1 MNQDLLKQRAK
12 AFNYL
17 FDSVVVTDLQGRIID
32 WNQGSALLYG
42 YSSEDAIGQHV
53 SMLHVPE
60 DSNDITTKVIAAVQV
75 EGKWSGEIRMLRK
88 DGSIGWIESMCVPVY
103 DEEQQII
110 GAIGVNRDITE
121 KIHEKERLQHLAHF
135 DHLTNLPNRYVVIDR
150 IEHLIAQSNRDARKF
165 ALLFIDL
172 DYFKALNDSNGHA
185 FGDQALIQIAS
196 RLKGAIRSSDTAARF
211 GGDEFVILLE
221 NISDRQDAIHMVELL
236 YQTLNTKYLI
246 EGQKIHLSSSIGI
259 AVFPDDA
266 STKNDLLN
274 IADKAMYSTKLKNKV
289 FVENPLNRKQ

>member
-1 MNQDLLKQRAK
+1 
-12 AFNYL
+12 
-17 FDSVVVTDLQGRIID
+17 
-32 WNQGSALLYG
+32 
-42 YSSEDAIGQHV
+42 
-53 SMLHVPE
+53 
-60 DSNDITTKVIAAVQV
+60 VIAAVQV
-75 EGKWSGEIRMLRK
+75 DGKWSGEIRMLRK

-172 DYFKALNDSNGHA
+172 DYFKALNDTNGHA

-196 RLKGAIRSSDTAARF
+196 RLKSAIRSSDTAARF

-221 NISDRQDAIHMVELL
+221 NISDRQDAINMVELL
-236 YQTLNTKYLI
+236 EQTLHTKYLI
-246 EGQKIHLSSSIGI
+246 EGQKIHINSSIGI

-266 STKNDLLN
+266 DTKNDLLH

-289 FVENPLNRKQ
+289 LVENPLNLKQ